1 MKLFLSGIELSFAA
15 RNLADVAGLLRT
27 GVLRPLA
34 GLRAGDESV
43 LAARVSPVSENAP
56 LALPDSGV
64 DGILHKDRGSRSVE
78 SDWGEVKGEYVRDG
92 VPSALGQHS

>member
-1 MKLFLSGIELSFAA
+1 MKLFLSGIEFSFAA
-15 RNLADVAGLLRT
+15 RSLADVAGLLRT

-64 DGILHKDRGSRSVE
+64 DGILHKGRGSRSVE
-78 SDWGEVKGEYVRDG
+78 SDGGEVKEEYVRDG